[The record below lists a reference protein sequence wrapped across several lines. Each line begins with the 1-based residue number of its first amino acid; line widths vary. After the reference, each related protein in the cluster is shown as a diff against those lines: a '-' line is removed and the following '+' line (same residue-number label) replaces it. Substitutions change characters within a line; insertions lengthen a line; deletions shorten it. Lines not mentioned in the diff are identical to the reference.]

1 MLIHSKTDTL
11 LRFAAVALLAAAVSG
26 CSAEPDI
33 EIVEP
38 APEGMVLRLSTGS
51 SFSRADDEYD
61 GKTDP
66 YAEGEEAITRVSL
79 FFFSEDPRLAGK
91 AGEEPFY
98 VHTVPG
104 PLHAVTTADLTIK
117 VPVDLIPSF
126 VNKEA
131 YVYALV
137 NLSDISVD
145 DAKKQIGGQ
154 SITYQKLQEV
164 WTTEDVFAA
173 KGVPGTFVMR
183 GGAMVS
189 LQQEGDKLAWVKGSV
204 MLERL
209 ASKIRLWAQIPP
221 AIYLDE
227 QGKTIPYRYDE
238 NNRRESEDAYAERV
252 KDIAAEKWEPVPTS
266 GTDSNVRLYLY
277 NIATRGRIDAY
288 TGSTEERDDA
298 GSDPGG
304 ILRYRDVDRRPG
316 CEEAVRLLVD
326 HPASL
331 NVADISSDYPYTH
344 TTAYYSYPNVWN
356 SLSPTEKH
364 QTYVLLSMPWERTA
378 SKNETGVEYQVCYY
392 KIPVNALVS
401 GTDGAYADRLD
412 PNRYYRIKIR
422 LGMLGSK
429 DLGDP
434 LEIDASCEVADWTT
448 SDVDVNIKPRRYLVV
463 NQPVWTMNNTSS
475 IEIPFSSSHDVEVSE
490 CYVTYFR
497 YNDIWGKDPDSVH
510 SDNPTDQQHNSGE
523 FDAWLSAAESDAE
536 GKNIK
541 DSEGKI
547 SLDGL
552 KWGET
557 DQTLRQTLYYKKEYF
572 YDKYYAE
579 DADLKANGNGG
590 FKYYVGHEHPKTFQ
604 EPYITRPE
612 GLSGDEKERWDEY
625 QTTYDMNSIYTY
637 RVDNETQLLTFDHPL
652 IWWKEA
658 YSDGKYYYV
667 PEAKNGRLR
676 SEYSR
681 CEITIKLRHIDRPEE
696 EHLFEQTI
704 HITQYPGLYIEVS
717 HDYGNPVPT
726 SGSTESGNR
735 YVLVNGNTTEADRV
749 GTWFNSTNWNEV
761 SSYMYYFGF
770 INNNPNM
777 YVIHTT
783 QLEEETDGIYI
794 LGDPRNLYYN
804 NQLGIDKTY
813 EKTEDNS
820 MVYTENVEAQGNNRN
835 QWYQLRYSIVYGW
848 VFDNLET
855 IENATRLY
863 DGSTGPLKYYYPTDE
878 TEGAGS
884 KESFVAPVFRIA
896 SSFGK
901 VSLSNSYA
909 QNIMRT
915 NYLDRESRREA
926 RRRCAA
932 YQEAGRPAG
941 RWRVPTI
948 SEIEYVMQL
957 SADNKIP
964 HLFGL
969 INQSNSLYWCS
980 TGLLSID
987 LVGIDDPND
996 GRTARDRITER
1007 DGSYDIPQRNAP
1019 AVRCVYDEWYW
1030 TQVDGGEFPV
1040 VNRSTSERLTPTT
1053 KTFYW
1058 GDRPKDNPQTPDQP

>member
-126 VNKEA
+126 VNKAA

-154 SITYQKLQEV
+154 PITYQKLQEV
-164 WTTEDVFAA
+164 WTTEDGFAA

-209 ASKIRLWAQIPP
+209 ASKMRLWVQIPP

-344 TTAYYSYPNVWN
+344 ATAYYSYPNVWN

-497 YNDIWGKDPDSVH
+497 YNDIWGSDPDSVH
-510 SDNPTDQQHNSGE
+510 SDNPTDQQHKSGE

-652 IWWKEA
+652 VWWKEA
-658 YSDGKYYYV
+658 YSGGKFYYV
-667 PEAKNGRLR
+667 PETKNERLR

-717 HDYGNPVPT
+717 HDYGNRV
-726 SGSTESGNR
+726 SGTGNNR
-735 YVLVNGNTTEADRV
+735 KGNEYVLVNGNKLEAA
-749 GTWFNSTNWNEV
+749 TPTNWDEA
-761 SSYMYYFGF
+761 SCYMPYFGF
-770 INNNPNM
+770 VNMNPNM

-783 QLEEETDGIYI
+783 QLEEDTDGLYI
-794 LGDPRNLYYN
+794 LGDPRSLYYN
-804 NQLGIDKTY
+804 NELGEDIWYTGDD
-813 EKTEDNS
+813 DNS
-820 MVYTENVEAQGNNRN
+820 LKNTDNVENPHPSYWNFANYRILLVYPFID
-835 QWYQLRYSIVYGW
+835 WYWDRTNIAS
-848 VFDNLET
+848 
-855 IENATRLY
+855 APRLY
-863 DGSTGPLKYYYPTDE
+863 NGGNGYPSYYYPADE
-878 TEGAGS
+878 TEGSGL
-884 KESFVAPVFRIA
+884 KKNFIAPTFRVA

-901 VSLSNSYA
+901 VQLRYSFAEDGL
-909 QNIMRT
+909 RT
-915 NYLDRESRREA
+915 RYLDKESRREA

-948 SEIEYVMQL
+948 AEIEYVVQL
-957 SADNKIP
+957 SVDKKIP

-969 INQSNSLYWCS
+969 ETRANSYYWCS
-980 TGLLSID
+980 SGLVRVDLTNLTSTTYAKDRVEPLDAYFNID
-987 LVGIDDPND
+987 
-996 GRTARDRITER
+996 EE
-1007 DGSYDIPQRNAP
+1007 P